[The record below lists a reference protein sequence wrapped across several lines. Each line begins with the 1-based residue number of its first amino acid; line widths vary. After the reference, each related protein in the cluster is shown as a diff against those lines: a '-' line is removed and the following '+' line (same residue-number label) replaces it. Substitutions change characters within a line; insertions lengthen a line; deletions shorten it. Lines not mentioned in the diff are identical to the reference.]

1 MESIEASVRPLTAP
15 EFLAIEDQNPTR
27 KWPPPQAG

>member
-15 EFLAIEDQNPTR
+15 EFLALEDPSTR
-27 KWPPPQAG
+27 RWPPSQTG